1 MKLKFPAPAI
11 AFFIASSLFLSHHV
25 AAQNP
30 DRDTLAANR
39 VGVYPLPIFFYTP
52 ETGFAGGVAALY
64 LHRDT
69 VQPAS
74 RPSNVT
80 GDFIYTEKKQVILEV
95 DGDFYSDAGLYRLLT
110 TAWYKNFPNSFFGI
124 GNNVPSSARES
135 YTSRSYFAKI
145 VFYRNIFSQFNLAP
159 LLQYESA
166 TTVQKKAGGLLDSGT
181 IPGSDGGVVSGGGI
195 VANWDSRDN
204 TFAAYSGSFYQL
216 TAVVNGKSLGSD
228 FNYSEVALDTRNF
241 FEVFPSQI
249 LAFQTSAKIIDGR
262 APFQDLAGFGGQD
275 FLRGYFDGQYRD
287 KTEVGGQVEYRIPVW
302 WRFGAVAFAGVA
314 QVANR
319 VSLWSL
325 DSFKFAGGA
334 GIRFL
339 LKRDDRISLR
349 FDMGFGNNSS
359 GVYFT
364 VTEAF

>member
-11 AFFIASSLFLSHHV
+11 AYFIASSLFLSHYV

-52 ETGFAGGVAALY
+52 ETGFAGGAAALY
-64 LHRDT
+64 LRRDT
-69 VQPAS
+69 VQPAG

-80 GDFIYTEKKQVILEV
+80 GDFIYTEKKQVILEI
-95 DGDFYSDAGLYRLLT
+95 DGDFYFDAGGYRFLT
-110 TAWYKNFPNSFFGI
+110 TTWYKNFPNSFFGI
-124 GNNVPSSARES
+124 GNDVPSSARES

-145 VFYRNIFSQFNLAP
+145 VLYRNIFSQFNLAP
-159 LLQYESA
+159 LFQYESA
-166 TTVQKKAGGLLDSGT
+166 TTVQKKAGGLLASGT
-181 IPGSDGGVVSGGGI
+181 IPGSDGGIVSGGGI
-195 VANWDSRDN
+195 AANWDSRDN

-216 TAVVNGKSLGSD
+216 TAVVNGKSVGSD

-241 FEVFPSQI
+241 FEVYPSQI
-249 LAFQTSAKIIDGR
+249 LAFQTSAKVIDGR

-302 WRFGAVAFAGVA
+302 WRFGAAAFAGVA
-314 QVANR
+314 QVADK
-319 VSLWSL
+319 VSLWRF
-325 DSFKFAGGA
+325 DGFKFAVGA
-334 GIRFL
+334 GIRFM
-339 LKRDDRISLR
+339 LKRDDRVALR
-349 FDMGFGNNSS
+349 LDMGFGNNSS